1 MYEVAVGATQTAV
14 ALSWYIGA
22 ALAVAILG
30 YPVEVA
36 CRALKRVAV
45 TYVHTYRGSKVDGR
59 RRAGFGRLRQSAGA
73 HRARVA

>member
-1 MYEVAVGATQTAV
+1 MYEVAVGAAQTAV

-36 CRALKRVAV
+36 LRALKRVSD
-45 TYVHTYRGSKVDGR
+45 TYVHTYRGSKVKGR
-59 RRAGFGRLRQSAGA
+59 RRSGFGRFRQSPGV
-73 HRARVA
+73 HRPA